1 MAAVEERA
9 LRWSASRGELVESPT
24 SKRRDEELEPDIAG
38 LLHERM
44 KSLEEWS
51 CGEVRKLE
59 ATVAA
64 LKSENE
70 RLAAVEKSFS
80 KARSD
85 KSAMLPPAALA
96 DKALDSTENPK
107 KSQSSGTPRSGSN
120 FATESVGDASP
131 RSPQTSPRGTK
142 LAVSFHSDCLPQE
155 VPDREE
161 EVVKDPPDRPPEL
174 EVPPIARVR
183 MRSGDWG
190 RVSFRQPATAW
201 DNLTSERRATCV
213 SERSEAE
220 TLASGFG
227 SGFESA
233 SPYPAEGGMR
243 TTRVNSRHLHMRPI
257 FEIGVDV
264 DAVMNT
270 TSSIAIINVRK
281 GSVATSVSAN
291 GLATSPSLGFLNQAS
306 WFMPFRDFMSESRFY
321 AFLSGCIVR
330 PSAKRRIAWD
340 LLCFLMVSY
349 DIVMIPLH
357 VFSLPPTSWAKIMA
371 VCTAAF
377 WTADIFFTFVV
388 GYHLGGTTEMRP
400 LKIAEHYMRTFFA
413 LDLIVVS
420 LDWVNAYLAYEQGE
434 NLMFAMMV
442 PRLLRVMKV
451 ARLFRIM
458 KVAALVEQTRFF
470 IHSELLMTFIKVL
483 KFLVSI
489 TIINHF
495 VAFAWYG
502 IGKYCRNQ
510 GMSTG
515 TWVNELQ
522 EKSAQQLDW
531 DYYYT
536 TALHWSLTQFTP
548 ASMEVVPCNTLERIF
563 TVIVII
569 VALILFSSF
578 LSTITQAMTHLRQVR
593 EEKWQQ
599 QQMVWRYMN
608 ENNVSIELANS
619 IHSFISKYSSIVKK
633 RIHQKDIMILR
644 AMPETI
650 RLHLDYEVNVPV
662 LLKHPLFERCVEI
675 SETGMM
681 NLCHFAMKEM
691 SLMVGQELFLYTEK
705 AEQMFF
711 LLSGQLKYHYKAGAS
726 GASVSKGENICEMA
740 LWAYWS
746 HRGNMISSTPSELMV
761 LDGEK
766 LQSVF
771 VQVFS
776 LLRNCQ
782 EYVRAYLQMLREA
795 QDTGIH
801 LTDVWK
807 DQKKQIEMA
816 YQAFEKFN
824 NRRGSMSTVASEA
837 SHYNFRNQASW
848 ESTSGRRRWSFAK
861 KLVFWRKGSS
871 YKRSSSFVG

>member
-1 MAAVEERA
+1 MAEAEERA

-24 SKRRDEELEPDIAG
+24 SRAKEEETKAPDIAG
-38 LLHERM
+38 MLRERM
-44 KSLEEWS
+44 RSLEEWS

-59 ATVAA
+59 AAVAA

-70 RLAAVEKSFS
+70 RLSSVDKGSFS
-80 KARSD
+80 KARAE
-85 KSAMLPPAALA
+85 KTPMLPPHSLS
-96 DKALDSTENPK
+96 DKALDSADVKGDRPTPK
-107 KSQSSGTPRSGSN
+107 KSPSSGTPRSGTSN
-120 FATESVGDASP
+120 LGAESLGDVSP

-155 VPDREE
+155 VPDRDD
-161 EVVKDPPDRPPEL
+161 VKDPPDKPPEL
-174 EVPPIARVR
+174 EVPAIPRVR

-190 RVSFRQPATAW
+190 RVSLRQPATAW
-201 DNLTSERRATCV
+201 DNLTSERRGTCV

-220 TLASGFG
+220 TLASGF
-227 SGFESA
+227 ESA
-233 SPYPAEGGMR
+233 SPYPTEGGMR
-243 TTRVNSRHLHMRPI
+243 TTRVNSRHLQVRPV
-257 FEIGVDV
+257 FEAGVDV
-264 DAVMNT
+264 DSIAT
-270 TSSIAIINVRK
+270 TNIAIINVRK
-281 GSVATSVSAN
+281 GSVATSMSAN
-291 GLATSPSLGFLNQAS
+291 GLTTAPSMGFLANAS
-306 WFMPFRDFMSESRFY
+306 WMRDFMSESRVY
-321 AFLSGCIVR
+321 AYLSSCMVR

-349 DIVMIPLH
+349 DVVMIPLH
-357 VFSLPPTSWAKIMA
+357 VFDLPPTKWAKVMA
-371 VCTAAF
+371 ICTAVF
-377 WTADIFFTFVV
+377 WTLDIFFTFMV

-413 LDLIVVS
+413 LDLIVVT
-420 LDWVNAYLAYEQGE
+420 LDWINAYLAYDQGE
-434 NLMFAMMV
+434 NLIFVMMV

-470 IHSELLMTFIKVL
+470 IHSELLMTFMKVL

-489 TIINHF
+489 TIVNHF
-495 VAFAWYG
+495 VACAWYG
-502 IGKYCRNQ
+502 IGKYSRNREFP
-510 GMSTG
+510 TG

-522 EKSAQQLDW
+522 EKAAQQLDW

-563 TVIVII
+563 TVVVII

-578 LSTITQAMTHLRQVR
+578 LSTITQAMTHLREVR

-650 RLHLDYEVNVPV
+650 RLHLDYEVNVPI

-711 LLSGQLKYHYKAGAS
+711 LLSGQLKYHYKGGAS

-740 LWAYWS
+740 LWAYWA
-746 HRGNMISSTPSELMV
+746 HRGNMVSSTPSELMV

-771 VQVFS
+771 VQIFS

-782 EYVRAYLQMLREA
+782 EYVRAYVQMLREA

-807 DQKKQIEMA
+807 DQKKQAELA
-816 YQAFEKFN
+816 AQAFEKFN

-848 ESTSGRRRWSFAK
+848 ESGTGRRRWSFAK
-861 KLVFWRKGSS
+861 KLAFWRKGASF